1 MSKLKATL
9 GFDGKAFEAGM
20 RKAQNITKKASANM
34 AGSLKGAVAGVL
46 SVGFLTQKAREVGE
60 FARQV
65 QDLAPSLG
73 MTTDQLQEWEYVFAR
88 AGLEIDDV
96 ADAMAT
102 ITDRAADA
110 ESGMTSMLDDFKLVG
125 ITVDQLK
132 GKNPQQLFELF
143 ADAVANTEDKNA
155 ALASIV
161 RTLGDDLGRKL
172 APMLLLGKEGLAAM
186 RKEAQALGI
195 VMDESKISEVA
206 AQMVEIQI
214 ASMQLRGIWS
224 DLTVV
229 ASQLFTKIQD
239 GFKMIGSTDPLT
251 QLFKGLKTFVGGS
264 LTGEGIFASL
274 KKAIV
279 EVPED
284 FIKSFQNYEA
294 REKAATSM
302 RNQKN
307 EPYIRKLQEDSNV
320 DVAKK
325 TAKAAKVAD
334 PTRRAL
340 SLTASQSVGAFARR
354 TNPMLRVATDQL
366 KVLESIKQNT
376 TRRSGSTVENPYGSD
391 SAIA

>member
-1 MSKLKATL
+1 MSNLKATL
-9 GFDGKAFEAGM
+9 AFDGKAFEAGM
-20 RKAQNITKKASANM
+20 RKAQNLTKKASKNM
-34 AGSLKGAVAGVL
+34 AASLKGAVAGVL

-65 QDLAPSLG
+65 EALAPSLG

-102 ITDRAADA
+102 ITDRASDA

-125 ITVDQLK
+125 ITVDDLK

-186 RKEAQALGI
+186 RKEAQELGI
-195 VMDESKISEVA
+195 IMDESKISEVA
-206 AQMVEIQI
+206 SQIVEIQI
-214 ASMQLRGIWS
+214 ASMQLRGVWS

-229 ASQLFTKIQD
+229 ASKAFTMIQD
-239 GFKMIGSTDPLT
+239 ATKLLSSGEPLT
-251 QLFKGLKTFVGGS
+251 QMLKGLKTFVGGS
-264 LTGEGIFASL
+264 LSGEGIFASL

-284 FIKSFQNYEA
+284 MKNVVLNYEA
-294 REKAATSM
+294 RQRAAKGM
-302 RNQKN
+302 RNQKD
-307 EPYIRKLQEDSNV
+307 EPFIRKITQDSNV
-320 DVAKK
+320 EVAKE

-366 KVLESIKQNT
+366 KVLESIRQNT
-376 TRRSGSTVENPYGSD
+376 TRRSGSTVENPYGSS

>member
-9 GFDGKAFEAGM
+9 AFDGKAFEAGM
-20 RKAQNITKKASANM
+20 RKAQGITKKASAGM

-46 SVGFLTQKAREVGE
+46 SVGFLAQKAREIGE

-65 QDLAPSLG
+65 KDLAPSLG

-110 ESGMTSMLDDFKLVG
+110 ESGMVSMLDDFKLVG
-125 ITVDQLK
+125 ITVDDLK

-143 ADAVANTEDKNA
+143 ADAVSKTEDKNA

-172 APMLLLGKEGLAAM
+172 APMLLLGKEGLADM
-186 RKEAQALGI
+186 RQEAQDLGI
-195 VMDESKISEVA
+195 VMDESKIDQVA
-206 AQMVEIQI
+206 DQMVEIQI
-214 ASMQLRGIWS
+214 ASMQLRGMWS
-224 DLTVV
+224 ELTVV
-229 ASQLFTKIQD
+229 AAKLFTTISD
-239 GFKMIGSTDPLT
+239 GFKVIAAADPFT
-251 QLFKGLKTFVGGS
+251 QLMKGFRTFSGGALS
-264 LTGEGIFASL
+264 GEGVFASL
-274 KKAIV
+274 KKAV
-279 EVPED
+279 MGVPDD
-284 FIKSFQNYEA
+284 FKAAMAQYEA
-294 REKAATSM
+294 RQKAAKTM
-302 RNQKN
+302 KN
-307 EPYIRKLQEDSNV
+307 KTDEPFVRKITEDSTK
-320 DVAKK
+320 VAKE
-325 TAKAAKVAD
+325 TTKAAKVAD
-334 PTRRAL
+334 PARRAL
-340 SLTASQSVGAFARR
+340 SLTASQGVGAFARR

-376 TRRSGSTVENPYGSD
+376 QKRKGSTVENPYGSD